1 VTKLSLFLR
10 GTLKSMFTDYNGI
23 QIFLY
28 PGTLFYWI
36 SSSSILLALSTL
48 LSVRVHF
55 LPITFWGVLFI
66 YLAFMIMKIYTMIF
80 SVAPDHQVHLL
91 DEFWDSIINLH
102 ARLFV
107 VLLIVMV
114 FFVLSEFLSYFYG
127 IKLPV
132 KHAVMLFFRLFTI
145 LLIIAYYIPHM
156 WLKPYRERGYSKR
169 RSEMLCYSWLIKH
182 PLIAIKYS
190 GLLFLIL
197 IAAVRLYLLMIN
209 YVYSPLLLG
218 ILDLTGIN
226 VRLELIRIDQ
236 LWSVFYNLFILAAAF
251 ILSNVCFYPLIV
263 LAQFL
268 ADKLHP
274 ISFAMVNSEEI
285 NQYQA

>member
-1 VTKLSLFLR
+1 
-10 GTLKSMFTDYNGI
+10 
-23 QIFLY
+23 
-28 PGTLFYWI
+28 
-36 SSSSILLALSTL
+36 
-48 LSVRVHF
+48 
-55 LPITFWGVLFI
+55 
-66 YLAFMIMKIYTMIF
+66 MIF
-80 SVAPDHQVHLL
+80 SVAPHHHVRLFDG
-91 DEFWDSIINLH
+91 FWDSIINLH
-102 ARLFV
+102 VRLFV

-145 LLIIAYYIPHM
+145 LLIIAYYIPYM
-156 WLKPYRERGYSKR
+156 WLKPYLERGYGKR

-190 GLLFLIL
+190 GLLFLIM

-263 LAQFL
+263 LAQLL

-274 ISFAMVNSEEI
+274 ISFAKVNNEEI
-285 NQYQA
+285 NQNQA